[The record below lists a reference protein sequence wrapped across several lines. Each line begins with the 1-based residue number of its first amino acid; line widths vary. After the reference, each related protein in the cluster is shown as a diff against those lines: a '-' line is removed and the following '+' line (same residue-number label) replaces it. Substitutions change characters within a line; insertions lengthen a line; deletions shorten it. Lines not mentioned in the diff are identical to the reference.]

1 MLLRAKEVRE
11 WRELLAKEKH
21 FIDDEVALTVANW
34 WDYNQGQLTLEGPPG
49 GGKTQLALKIAKAK
63 NPNNPIQI
71 HKLQCFRDLGKRQ
84 ALYDWDPNI
93 QNVITQTNIKNGQV
107 PDDINEIIYTQKAM
121 VKGVLTRVLLDPNP
135 NKVLLIDELDKIPQD
150 QAFEALLL
158 EYLEQNAVSIPETG
172 ERIVSASGQPPR
184 TIITSNAGNGGL
196 VASLSQPVLRRGA
209 YLYVPEPS
217 LSLRQIILENNAPR
231 LNKDFIRGC
240 VLFTE
245 QINRT
250 VRLVKRIAISE
261 IIMWVGKLQ
270 LADELHNVKDLSND
284 IISLTIYEL
293 VKNTGD
299 RKRALDATKRALTW
313 IQTQKHKELIQ
324 LDKELGYSVD
334 DIGIDADTN
343 QAA

>member
-11 WRELLAKEKH
+11 WRQLLAKEGH
-21 FIDDEVALTVANW
+21 FIDDEVGLTIANW

-63 NPNNPIQI
+63 NPNEPIQI
-71 HKLQCFRDLGKRQ
+71 HRLQCFRDLGKRQ

-93 QNVITQTNIKNGQV
+93 QSVITQTSIKNGEV
-107 PDDINEIIYTQKAM
+107 PDNINDIIYTQKAM

-158 EYLEQNAVSIPETG
+158 EYLEENAVSIPETG

-217 LSLRQIILENNAPR
+217 LSLRQVILEGNAPN
-231 LNKDFIRGC
+231 LTKEFIRCC

-245 QINRT
+245 QINKI

-270 LADELHNVKDLSND
+270 LASELHQVKQLTAE
-284 IISLTIYEL
+284 IVTLTIFEL

-299 RKRALDATKRALTW
+299 RKRALDATKRALAW
-313 IQTQKHKELIQ
+313 IESQKQKDLAQ
-324 LDKELGYSVD
+324 LDKELGYGVD
-334 DIGIDADTN
+334 QGMEDDKE
-343 QAA
+343 